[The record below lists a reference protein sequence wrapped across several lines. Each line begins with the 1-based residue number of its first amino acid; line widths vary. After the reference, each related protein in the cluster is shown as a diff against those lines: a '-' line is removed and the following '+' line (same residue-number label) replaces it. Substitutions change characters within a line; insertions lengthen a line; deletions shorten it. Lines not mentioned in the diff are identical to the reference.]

1 MEKKQIKKKPKKTK
15 SKGLG
20 DTVEK
25 VLEATG
31 VAKIA
36 KWLLG
41 EDCGC
46 EERKAKLNELFKYKK
61 PECLLENEYEYLSN
75 WFSKTRNAVKPSEQ
89 RELLSIYNRA
99 FKVNMQ
105 PTSCSTCLRDVMNK
119 LEILFSSY
127 KEENA

>member
-127 KEENA
+127 KEEQ